1 WTGFDT
7 NHSPTAKSTELDPPL
22 PRPPF
27 SEYTPTIM
35 RTLTENQDLFKFV
48 TPINIDV
55 FESLLARY
63 PNQPFVRSVLD
74 GLQ

>member
-1 WTGFDT
+1 
-7 NHSPTAKSTELDPPL
+7 
-22 PRPPF
+22 PPF

-35 RTLTENQDLFKFV
+35 RTLTENQDLFKLV

-55 FESLLARY
+55 FESLLTRY